1 MQGCMYV
8 TLVILSYTRY
18 FCKWYENFK
27 TILTTFEF
35 LRNCI
40 NKKYGRY
47 KIVLRIFSRNPG
59 ILLYFA
65 TFDDISQNRPPRR
78 RWFAKNLDVFWS
90 FSFTKKLP
98 KKRKLLSNLMTF
110 PVMMEELELQI
121 ADLAVSFL
129 HLQFTNRDV
138 SVMKKYCTFMSI
150 SFG

>member
-1 MQGCMYV
+1 MFFD
-8 TLVILSYTRY
+8 LSL
-18 FCKWYENFK
+18 E
-27 TILTTFEF
+27 
-35 LRNCI
+35 
-40 NKKYGRY
+40 
-47 KIVLRIFSRNPG
+47 
-59 ILLYFA
+59 
-65 TFDDISQNRPPRR
+65 
-78 RWFAKNLDVFWS
+78 
-90 FSFTKKLP
+90 KKLP